1 MKRGAIKAPL
11 FLSKPKQSMTKK
23 QDLNKYTV
31 RPKAVRYLLGY
42 LAMILGGLVTKT
54 KVKGSENIP
63 KKGPFI
69 VVCNHFN
76 RLDPPFVIFAI
87 KKPINFL
94 MASDQAVE
102 AQFMWAPWLYGF
114 IPTNRQNIAPKTI
127 KDSLAAIKKGEVVG
141 IFPEG
146 TATEHFIRPA
156 KNGAAYL
163 AMRTGVQILP
173 MSLIGMENVWNNLL
187 KGVRQKLQINI
198 GKPFLPKQLP
208 KDRAERNKLIKI
220 TGEEIMCRIAALM
233 SDEYH
238 GIYTG
243 DKRIKNFRLKLPSK
257 N

>member
-1 MKRGAIKAPL
+1 MAKE
-11 FLSKPKQSMTKK
+11 
-23 QDLNKYTV
+23 QDLNKYSV

-42 LAMILGGLVTKT
+42 LVLFLGSIFAKI
-54 KVKGSENIP
+54 KIKGRGNIP
-63 KKGPFI
+63 KKGSFI

-94 MASDQAVE
+94 MATDQTVE

-114 IPTNRQNIAPKTI
+114 IPTNRQNIVPTTI
-127 KDSLAAIKKGEVVG
+127 KSSLAAIKKGEVVG

-146 TATEHFIRPA
+146 TATEQFIRPA

-173 MSLIGMENVWNNLL
+173 MSLIGMDNIWINWL
-187 KGVRQKLQINI
+187 KGVKPKLQINI
-198 GKPFLPKQLP
+198 GKPFFPISLPKEHT
-208 KDRAERNKLIKI
+208 ERNEAIKI
-220 TGEEIMCRIAALM
+220 TGEEIMCRIAALLPE
-233 SDEYH
+233 EYH
-238 GIYTG
+238 GIYAG
-243 DKRIKNFRLKLPSK
+243 DDRINNFRSNALSV

>member
-1 MKRGAIKAPL
+1 MKRGAFIAPL
-11 FLSKPKQSMTKK
+11 FLSKLNNSMAKE
-23 QDLNKYTV
+23 QDLNKYSV
-31 RPKAVRYLLGY
+31 RPTAIRYLLGY
-42 LAMILGGLVTKT
+42 LVLFLGSVFAKI
-54 KVKGSENIP
+54 KIKGGENVP

-94 MASDQAVE
+94 MATDQTVE

-114 IPTNRQNIAPKTI
+114 IPANRQNIVPTTI
-127 KDSLAAIKKGEVVG
+127 KSSLAAIKKGEVVG

-173 MSLIGMENVWNNLL
+173 MSLIGMDNIWTNWLRGL
-187 KGVRQKLQINI
+187 RPKLQINI
-198 GKPFLPKQLP
+198 GKPFLPKSLP
-208 KDRAERNKLIKI
+208 RDRTERNTAINI
-220 TGEEIMCRIAALM
+220 TGEEIMCRIAALVP
-233 SDEYH
+233 DEYH
-238 GIYTG
+238 GVYSG
-243 DKRIKNFRLKLPSK
+243 DERINNFRSNVL
-257 N
+257 